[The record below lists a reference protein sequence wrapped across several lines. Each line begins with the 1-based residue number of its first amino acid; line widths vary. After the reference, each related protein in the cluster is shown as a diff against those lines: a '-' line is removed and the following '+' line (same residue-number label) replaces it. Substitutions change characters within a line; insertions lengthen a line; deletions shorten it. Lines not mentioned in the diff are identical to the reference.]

1 MDTLS
6 TPSQFPTTEM
16 YKELERNIANLS
28 RINTALNLELESW
41 LAAVPPGHDQ
51 RLANYGIKA
60 RRPAK
65 TAV

>member
-1 MDTLS
+1 MNTLS
-6 TPSQFPTTEM
+6 TLSQFPTPEM
-16 YKELERNIANLS
+16 YKQLERDIANLS
-28 RINTALNLELESW
+28 KTNIARNLELESW